1 MDKEQAKMKA
11 RRRLRAERL
20 VDVTFLTKEE
30 MYIKGYVR
38 ALEDAEKE
46 GGKHERNEGDHPG
59 VSGRDN
65 QE

>member
-1 MDKEQAKMKA
+1 METEQKKKLAKK
-11 RRRLRAERL
+11 RLDAERL
-20 VDVTFLTKEE
+20 VDVVFLTKEE

-65 QE
+65 

>member
-1 MDKEQAKMKA
+1 MDQEQAKMKA

-46 GGKHERNEGDHPG
+46 GGKHERNEGDCPG

-65 QE
+65 